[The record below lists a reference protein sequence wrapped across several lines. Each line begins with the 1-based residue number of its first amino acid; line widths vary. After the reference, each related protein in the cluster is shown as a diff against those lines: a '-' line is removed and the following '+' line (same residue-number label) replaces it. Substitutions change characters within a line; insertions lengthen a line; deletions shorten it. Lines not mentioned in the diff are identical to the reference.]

1 VHAHDLLFLPKFAPM
16 ASDGVLEVS
25 TKQRKTSAD
34 QLEES
39 LAGRQTEA
47 ILEQDVESDHES
59 QFGDSRDSGDC

>member
-1 VHAHDLLFLPKFAPM
+1 M

-47 ILEQDVESDHES
+47 ILEQDVESDYES